1 MQIKGKKKLVDKASA
16 IIAVSKQ
23 TKNDLIDILKVP
35 ENKVTVIYHG
45 GPQKE
50 AITGL
55 SLIHI

>member
-35 ENKVTVIYHG
+35 ENKVTVIISWRATKRSDYR
-45 GPQKE
+45 
-50 AITGL
+50 
-55 SLIHI
+55 